1 MSSPTTPSRPAIYYA
16 QLRARAAAIEVD
28 YRGRTRTSARLA
40 EEARD
45 LFPGGST
52 RQGVFRRPYPC
63 YVVDASGSRL
73 IDADGREIVDF
84 WFNATALPIG
94 HAHPEVVAAL
104 AAQIPRGTAYFA
116 PTPLEI
122 ALGREIC
129 ERVPSGERV
138 FFTNTGSE
146 AVMMALRVARRFTGR
161 PLVAKFE
168 GSFHGSHDDV
178 LWSVSPGADECG
190 RSESPIPVPASG
202 GMLLATG
209 RTIVLPYNDIA
220 ATRAI
225 VEREASRLA
234 AIILE
239 PVANRMGFVLPRP
252 GFLEQ
257 VREVCDEHGIVLIFD
272 EVLCFRAGYR
282 GAQGLLGVTPDLTVL
297 GKIVGGGLP
306 VGAVAGKAAMLAVL
320 AAGNDRVYH
329 TGTFAANPM
338 TMAAGL
344 ATLRVL
350 TPEAVESL
358 NRKGERIRDELRRL
372 CRGLPLQVTGI
383 GSLFKV
389 SAIDEELVSYRS
401 TLQTDGAWQEVA
413 SLALL
418 NEGFLL
424 TTQLH
429 GCLATSTTD
438 QQIDLLLAAFD
449 RIVHT
454 GA

>member
-1 MSSPTTPSRPAIYYA
+1 VSAPATQARAALYYA
-16 QLRARAAAIEVD
+16 QLRARAADIEVD
-28 YRGRTRTSARLA
+28 YRARTKASARIA
-40 EEARD
+40 EQACAV
-45 LFPGGST
+45 FPGGST

-63 YVVDASGSRL
+63 YVTEAAASRL
-73 IDADGREIVDF
+73 TDADGREIVDF
-84 WFNATALPIG
+84 WFNAAALPIG
-94 HAHPEVVAAL
+94 HAHPDVVAAL
-104 AAQIPRGTAYFA
+104 AAQAARGTAYFA

-129 ERVPSGERV
+129 NRVPSGERV
-138 FFTNTGSE
+138 FFTNTGGE

-178 LWSVSPGADECG
+178 LWSVSPRLDECG
-190 RSESPIPVPASG
+190 HSDSPTAVPASG
-202 GMLLATG
+202 GMLPASG

-220 ATRAI
+220 ATRVV

-239 PVANRMGFVLPRP
+239 PVANRMGFVLPQP

-257 VREVCDEHGIVLIFD
+257 VRELCDEHGIVLIFD
-272 EVLCFRAGYR
+272 EVLSFRAGYH
-282 GAQGLLGVTPDLTVL
+282 GVQGLLGITPDLTVL

-306 VGAVAGKAAMLAVL
+306 VGAVAGKEEVLAVL
-320 AAGNDRVYH
+320 AADEDRVYH

-350 TPEAVESL
+350 TPETIESL
-358 NRKGERIRDELRRL
+358 NRRGTYMRDELRRV
-372 CRGLPLQVTGI
+372 CRGLPLRITGM

-389 SAIDEELVSYRS
+389 SAIDEELSNYRS
-401 TLQTDGAWQEVA
+401 TLHMDVGWQEVA

-418 NEGFLL
+418 SEGFLL

-429 GCLATSTTD
+429 GCLATTTTD
-438 QQIDLLLAAFD
+438 EQIERLLATFD